1 MNSLVEKYDS
11 ALKQTMIQ
19 LGASEKLSRARLWA
33 IERVRAEHKKAN
45 DKAAEEKEI
54 LRAKFE
60 ELEGKLMSDRAAKK
74 KLTREKVC
82 LEQANAA
89 LEKEK
94 AELQEER
101 DAAVEKLIKE
111 RKCLKDSRS
120 QEFTLERVR
129 VQAAM
134 TDKSSRCFD
143 RVRDYFARRN
153 VFEKVKSLYGQASG
167 TRKCL
172 EVIKDGGTEIPQ
184 EMIDVFIEREKLHEA
199 EVAKL
204 GVGPLSEDDLTLSPL
219 VLPSRFVNEDFK
231 ATLDPY
237 GSNSEDPSVDVTSTP
252 VEQVEALEKTNP
264 EKDSVSVQGSGAKD
278 VNPKDP
284 VEVSDTSSEERE
296 EEDQTKKAPSP
307 TPVEGEKASNETDK

>member
-19 LGASEKLSRARLWA
+19 LGASEKLSRARFLA

-74 KLTREKVC
+74 KLTWEKVR

-120 QEFTLERVR
+120 QEVTLERVR

-134 TDKSSRCFD
+134 TDKSSHCFD
-143 RVRDYFARRN
+143 RGREYLARRN

-184 EMIDVFIEREKLHEA
+184 EIIDVFIEREKLHEA

-204 GVGPLSEDDLTLSPL
+204 GVGLLSEDDLTLSPL

-237 GSNSEDPSVDVTSTP
+237 GSNVDLIWSETASQLLTP
-252 VEQVEALEKTNP
+252 AR
-264 EKDSVSVQGSGAKD
+264 G
-278 VNPKDP
+278 
-284 VEVSDTSSEERE
+284 
-296 EEDQTKKAPSP
+296 
-307 TPVEGEKASNETDK
+307 